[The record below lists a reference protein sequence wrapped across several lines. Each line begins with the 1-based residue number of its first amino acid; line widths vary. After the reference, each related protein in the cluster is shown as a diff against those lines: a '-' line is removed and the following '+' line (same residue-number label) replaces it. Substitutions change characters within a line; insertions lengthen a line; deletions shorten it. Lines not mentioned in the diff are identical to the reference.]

1 MKVLHLIS
9 GGDTGGAKTH
19 VHSLLAGL
27 TPRMPVKMVCFTE
40 GPFAQEARALGIDT
54 QVLPGRNFFRNL
66 NTLTHMV
73 QAEGFDII
81 HSHGALGNMM
91 TAFLAKRTGL
101 PTVSTVH
108 SDYRL
113 DYLGRPLSRITYGT
127 INTIALRKLDYRIG
141 VSDAMVDLL
150 IDRRFDPE
158 RFFAIYNGLDFTPRT
173 PSMDRATFFRSV
185 GLDADDTCVV
195 AGIAARLNPVKDIA
209 TLIRGFARAHA
220 EYPPLRLLIAGDGE
234 EMESL
239 KKLASDLGVAKEV
252 CFAGWVSDT
261 DSFYHALDIR
271 NLPLRSHGGG
281 AGWAAHHQQQGRRRL
296 LPHRPRGQWI
306 PVPTGG

>member
-1 MKVLHLIS
+1 
-9 GGDTGGAKTH
+9 
-19 VHSLLAGL
+19 
-27 TPRMPVKMVCFTE
+27 MPVKMVCFTE

-81 HSHGALGNMM
+81 HSHGARGNMM
-91 TAFLAKRTGL
+91 AAFLAKRTGL

-158 RFFAIYNGLDFTPRT
+158 RFFAIYNGLDFTPALPPWTGPPSSVRWGWT
-173 PSMDRATFFRSV
+173 PMT
-185 GLDADDTCVV
+185 
-195 AGIAARLNPVKDIA
+195 
-209 TLIRGFARAHA
+209 
-220 EYPPLRLLIAGDGE
+220 
-234 EMESL
+234 
-239 KKLASDLGVAKEV
+239 LAS
-252 CFAGWVSDT
+252 SQ
-261 DSFYHALDIR
+261 AL
-271 NLPLRSHGGG
+271 PPG
-281 AGWAAHHQQQGRRRL
+281 
-296 LPHRPRGQWI
+296 
-306 PVPTGG
+306 

>member
-1 MKVLHLIS
+1 
-9 GGDTGGAKTH
+9 
-19 VHSLLAGL
+19 
-27 TPRMPVKMVCFTE
+27 MPVKMVCFTE

-54 QVLPGRNFFRNL
+54 QVLPGRNFFSATL

-81 HSHGALGNMM
+81 HSHGARGNMM
-91 TAFLAKRTGL
+91 AAFLAKRTGL

-158 RFFAIYNGLDFTPRT
+158 RIFAIYNGLDFTPRT

-220 EYPPLRLLIAGDGE
+220 EYPLCGFSSQGMAR

-239 KKLASDLGVAKEV
+239 KSWRRFGGCQRSLLRRVGLRHGFLLPRIGHQHADL
-252 CFAGWVSDT
+252 
-261 DSFYHALDIR
+261 YLR
-271 NLPLRSHGGG
+271 NLPLRSHGRGRG
-281 AGWAAHHQQQGRRRL
+281 PGCPPSAVRLAASPTSLTTG
-296 LPHRPRGQWI
+296 PTVSCSHRG
-306 PVPTGG
+306 